1 MITVDDVITD
11 FNGVYDWIVTEEF
24 IQHRDTFAKQLSGT
38 GTIRRADATV
48 AEFVFAEHIPSFK
61 LTSASEWQND
71 LLCEIYKYLDAKQ
84 YAKAGV
90 KVAPAP
96 IQNVKEGK
104 INYFPV
110 WKYFANNRYPGP
122 LIVGQHIELTMLGL
136 VPAEL
141 AVENLQDVKN
151 PKGEIE
157 KRFMFPEEL
166 NV

>member
-24 IQHRDTFAKQLSGT
+24 IKHRDSFAKQLSGT

-61 LTSASEWQND
+61 LTPASEWQND

-110 WKYFANNRYPGP
+110 WKYYPYNQYPGP
-122 LIVGQHIELTMLGL
+122 LIESQGIDIKLLGL

-141 AVENLQDVKN
+141 AIENLQDVK
-151 PKGEIE
+151 GE

-166 NV
+166 NI